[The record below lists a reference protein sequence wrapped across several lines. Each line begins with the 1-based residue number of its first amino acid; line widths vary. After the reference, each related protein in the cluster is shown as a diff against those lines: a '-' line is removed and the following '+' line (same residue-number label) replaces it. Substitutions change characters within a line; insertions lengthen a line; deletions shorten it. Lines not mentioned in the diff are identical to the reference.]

1 MRGAQ
6 NFATLLLEKMAFFW
20 CLKQMKRKGK
30 KKGKEEEKEGKREEK
45 RGNARAQRA
54 DAPWRAVSAH

>member
-1 MRGAQ
+1 MQRQ
-6 NFATLLLEKMAFFW
+6 KEAFFW